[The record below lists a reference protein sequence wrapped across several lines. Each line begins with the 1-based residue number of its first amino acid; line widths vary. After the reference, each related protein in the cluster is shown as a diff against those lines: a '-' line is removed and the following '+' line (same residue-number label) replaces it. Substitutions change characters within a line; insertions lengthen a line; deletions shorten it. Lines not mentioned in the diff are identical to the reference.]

1 MKNIRNPIIA
11 ALLNLLFFGLGYI
24 YNGKRIRF
32 GLGLVSAWV
41 LIYASEVLIYLTHLV
56 FDEWT
61 LLFSG
66 LVVLQISFAIDGYK
80 EAQEINY
87 KNKK

>member
-1 MKNIRNPIIA
+1 MANLRSPWKA
-11 ALLNLLFFGLGYI
+11 ALLNLFFFGLGYI

-41 LIYASEVLIYLTHLV
+41 LILAAEVLIYLTHAV

-61 LLFSG
+61 LLISG
-66 LVVLQISFAIDGYK
+66 LAVLQISFAIDGYI
-80 EAQEINY
+80 EAKGI
-87 KNKK
+87 NKK

>member
-1 MKNIRNPIIA
+1 MPNIRNPWIA
-11 ALLNLLFFGLGYI
+11 AVLNLLFFGLGYI

-32 GLGLVSAWV
+32 GLGLVSAWF
-41 LIYASEVLIYLTHLV
+41 LILIAEILIYLTHKV

-66 LVVLQISFAIDGYK
+66 LVVLHICFAIDGYK
-80 EAQEINY
+80 EAVDI
-87 KNKK
+87 KKKK

>member
-1 MKNIRNPIIA
+1 MVKIKKPWIA
-11 ALLNLLFFGLGYI
+11 ALLNLIFFGLGYI

-41 LIYASEVLIYLTHLV
+41 LILAGVILIYFTHAV

-66 LVVLQISFAIDGYK
+66 LVVLQFSFGIDGYNETK
-80 EAQEINY
+80 DI
-87 KNKK
+87 NKKE